1 MSGGACSASQLVCL
15 AASCTAPH
23 SLGPPHPPLVCLTLG
38 PKLTFLTLLSLTVRC
53 SLSQLANGFV
63 ESPAEAFPEGR
74 LVAGQV
80 LSVEGDK

>member
-1 MSGGACSASQLVCL
+1 
-15 AASCTAPH
+15 
-23 SLGPPHPPLVCLTLG
+23 
-38 PKLTFLTLLSLTVRC
+38 VRC

-63 ESPAEAFPEGR
+63 EAPAEAFPEGR